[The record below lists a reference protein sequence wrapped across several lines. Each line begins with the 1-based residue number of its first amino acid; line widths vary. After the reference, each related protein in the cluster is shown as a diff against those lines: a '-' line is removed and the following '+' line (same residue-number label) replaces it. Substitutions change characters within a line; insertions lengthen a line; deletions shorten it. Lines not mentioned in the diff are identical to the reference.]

1 MKVKNLKLA
10 FVFFL
15 ILAAGLVL
23 PKEIEATTYT
33 PASMDEVKSQ
43 IESAADGDVIDLVKF
58 YNKNEFKS
66 GGNDF
71 SSLGLINVN
80 GNITIMSSDPKK
92 AAYGW
97 ATTEGARAVY
107 ISNISFD
114 IAYGKT
120 LTMKGHLYLK
130 GPENRA
136 LISGEGNLYLT
147 ERMNLSGQNGN
158 PAIYLP
164 KSSVKI
170 ENLMSYTGDEKT
182 GKTNEYGNPIRVSLK
197 YYSRII
203 GGDSSTVR
211 GADAIVAKDI
221 EVDQTNLDFK
231 PYPYTVDQGLFIRG
245 GNGLGDNI
253 QGGYGIRGENISVDL
268 SGEKNETYSNS
279 IIISGGAGG
288 YGQGAIIGKNIN
300 IKCAGYNKIVSG
312 NGVDLSVDEGKRE
325 EFYYG
330 TIEVE
335 DGGHLDFATKEFSD
349 QKMNSITGG
358 NGRYIDSNGNP
369 ASEKFFNGKR
379 FTNFYGPI
387 ILANGNA
394 SVNVYRGDFIDK
406 GGNDMMPSGSPDPDF
421 MDKLPHSPVIEMDM
435 GTLNL
440 GRPGQTDPLSIG
452 CGSHF
457 FNTSEAIIDS
467 KADVNVYGVNT
478 FIQGP
483 TPGTR
488 TPNTGYSDN
497 PIAPKVGAAGIRTIG
512 RVLVDGANIC
522 GGGIYNIL
530 SDNGSKKDQYRFGS
544 GIKDASEVK
553 LVNGAVVQGYGP
565 IKYLKDKSIY
575 KYSNRI
581 VVPNVSAGYG
591 LENVGSV
598 YIENSEVHG
607 GDISTTGS
615 NCPGSTPGNCEGK
628 GSAGAGIKG
637 AKDIQIIGD
646 SLITGGSSI
655 NQIGNLFADRLSAG
669 SAIDGAENLSVRG
682 GAQIY
687 GGGSST
693 KSGHGIAN
701 VDNVVVEGDE
711 ARGTE
716 PIIFGGGC
724 RPVGTGTDKQAGS
737 GLYMVGNATIKAGKI
752 EAGNK
757 LYQTYVEAYK
767 TKMHESTTGD
777 GFSGL
782 SAEAYAIS
790 ASGKV
795 IIDGE
800 GQFTPQVMSYTP
812 FDGSVKGDPI
822 SSIFLKDNGALYVG
836 KAKVF
841 SGGDEAYR
849 DKNILVTGGKYHVDI
864 FKENTINSYEEVK
877 DENGNPQ
884 GIKYRSNNSLALYR
898 ILNKGKGGAYS
909 DFIKEE
915 LISSPAYDGVF
926 LNDLGLNLYKENENL
941 STKVLQKEILRKNL
955 PQGLETTNFKEEKS
969 LTDMAKDNIILGE
982 EVVEDHYSVKYDSNK
997 DSYPGILIEGNAPVD
1012 SKIYKSG
1019 ESATVLGLGTMT
1031 AHGYRFA
1038 GWNTSKDGSGQI
1050 YLEGD
1055 KIQLDKEL
1063 VLFAKWEKIEDKPG
1077 KNEVEHDHEITVGT
1091 YILPAS
1097 KTEIHDRYIYGY
1109 PDGNLLPEGKIT
1121 RAEAATIAIRLKGI
1135 SANNTTKPDYADL
1148 EEGAWYLPYINEA
1161 LKLNLLE
1168 ADNNKLRPNDP
1179 ITRGEMARLLS
1190 PIDKTNTD
1198 KADFKDIVGHK
1209 YESQINQAYG
1219 NGRTIG
1225 YPDGSFKPDNEI
1237 TRAEAVKMF
1246 NSIFNRVPDFD
1257 FVNKEEAFLI
1267 KFKDLNKNH
1276 WAYYELVEAAN
1287 SHEFKRKANGIDET
1301 WIELIKSGSL
1311 TK

>member
-1 MKVKNLKLA
+1 MRVKNLKLA
-10 FVFFL
+10 FIFFL
-15 ILAAGLVL
+15 IFVAGLVL

-33 PASMDEVKSQ
+33 PESIDEVKSQ
-43 IESAADGDVIDLVKF
+43 VESAVDGDVIDLVKL
-58 YNKNEFKS
+58 YNKNEFKP

-71 SSLGLINVN
+71 SSLGVINVN
-80 GNITIMSSDPKK
+80 NNITIMSSDPGETGI
-92 AAYGW
+92 GW

-107 ISNISFD
+107 ISNISFN
-114 IAYGKT
+114 IAPGKT

-130 GPENRA
+130 GPENNA

-164 KSSVKI
+164 NSSVKI
-170 ENLMSYTGDEKT
+170 ENLMSYTG
-182 GKTNEYGNPIRVSLK
+182 YGENYTSLK

-203 GGDSSTVR
+203 GGDSSTGR
-211 GADAIVAKDI
+211 GADAIVAKNI

-231 PYPYTVDQGLFIRG
+231 PSPYNVDRGLFIRG

-253 QGGYGIRGENISVDL
+253 QGGYGIRGENITLDL
-268 SGEKNETYSNS
+268 SGEIKNSS
-279 IIISGGAGG
+279 IEPSISGGAGG

-312 NGVDLSVDEGKRE
+312 NGVDLSVNEGKRE

-349 QKMNSITGG
+349 QKMNRITGG

-369 ASEKFFNGKR
+369 ASESFFKGKS

-394 SVNVYRGDFIDK
+394 SVNVYRGIFKDM
-406 GGNDMMPSGSPDPDF
+406 GSSHMMPSGSPDPDF
-421 MDKLPHSPVIEMDM
+421 MYKLPHSPVIEMGT
-435 GTLNL
+435 GTLNF
-440 GRPGQTDPLSIG
+440 GMPGQTDLLSIV
-452 CGSHF
+452 CDPHY
-457 FNTSEAIIDS
+457 FNTAEAIIDS

-478 FIQGP
+478 IIQGT
-483 TPGTR
+483 TPGTI
-488 TPNTGYSDN
+488 TPNTGYSEN
-497 PIAPKVGAAGIRTIG
+497 PVAPKVGATGIRTTG
-512 RVLVDGANIC
+512 KVLVDGANIC
-522 GGGIYNIL
+522 GGGISNIL
-530 SDNGSKKDQYRFGS
+530 SDNGSKKDLYRFGS
-544 GIKDASEVK
+544 GIKDASEVR
-553 LVNGAVVQGYGP
+553 LVGGAVVQGCGR
-565 IKYLKDKSIY
+565 IKYLRDKNINLNGYLSIAE
-575 KYSNRI
+575 
-581 VVPNVSAGYG
+581 NVSTGYG
-591 LENVGSV
+591 LENVGSA

-607 GDISTTGS
+607 GDILTAPT
-615 NCPGSTPGNCEGK
+615 NCPGQIPGRCEGN
-628 GSAGAGIKG
+628 GSAGAGIKN
-637 AKDIQIIGD
+637 AKNIQIIGD
-646 SLITGGSSI
+646 SLITGGSSMSVTWA
-655 NQIGNLFADRLSAG
+655 GLLYADRLSGG
-669 SAIDGAENLSVRG
+669 SGIDGAENLFVKG

-701 VDNVVVEGDE
+701 VDNVVVEGDP
-711 ARGTE
+711 ASGAE
-716 PIIFGGGC
+716 PTIFGGGC
-724 RPVGTGTDKQAGS
+724 RPTGTETDRQAGS

-757 LYQTYVEAYK
+757 LYQTYIEAYK
-767 TKMHESTTGD
+767 TKMHSSTKGG

-782 SAEAYAIS
+782 STEAYAIS

-812 FDGSVKGDPI
+812 FDGLVKGNPI
-822 SSIFLKDNGALYVG
+822 SSIFLEDQGALYIG

-841 SGGDEAYR
+841 SGGDEKYR
-849 DKNILVTGGKYHVDI
+849 DKNILVKGGKYHVDI

-877 DENGNPQ
+877 DKDGNFQ
-884 GIKYRSNNSLALYR
+884 GIKYRSNASLALYR
-898 ILNKGKGGAYS
+898 ILNKDKGGTYS
-909 DFIKEE
+909 DYIKEE
-915 LISSPAYDGVF
+915 LKSSPAYDDVF
-926 LNDLGLNLYKENENL
+926 LNDLGLNLYKENKNL
-941 STKVLQKEILRKNL
+941 STEISQKEILRKDS
-955 PQGLETTNFKEEKS
+955 PQGLETINFKEEKS
-969 LTDMAKDNIILGE
+969 LTDMAIDNIVLSE
-982 EVVEDHYSVKYDSNK
+982 EYSIRYESNK
-997 DSYPGILIEGNAPVD
+997 GSYPEIIIEGNAPVD
-1012 SKIYKSG
+1012 NKNYQLG
-1019 ESATVLGLGTMT
+1019 ENATVLGSGTMT
-1031 AHGYRFA
+1031 ANGYKFA
-1038 GWNTSKDGSGQI
+1038 GWNTSKDGSGQT

-1055 KIQLDKEL
+1055 KIQVDKDL
-1063 VLFAKWEKIEDKPG
+1063 VLFAKWEKIEA
-1077 KNEVEHDHEITVGT
+1077 EHNHGISVGT
-1091 YILPAS
+1091 YIIPSS
-1097 KTEIHDRYIYGY
+1097 KTEIHNRYIYGY
-1109 PDGNLLPEGKIT
+1109 PDGNILPEGKIT

-1135 SANNTTKPDYADL
+1135 SANDTTKPDYADL

-1168 ADNNKLRPNDP
+1168 ADNDKIRPNDP

-1190 PIDKTNTD
+1190 PIDKTNTS

-1219 NGRTIG
+1219 NGRIIG

-1257 FVNKEEAFLI
+1257 FINKEETFLI
-1267 KFKDLNKNH
+1267 KFKDLDKNH
-1276 WAYYELVEAAN
+1276 WAYYEIVEAAN
-1287 SHEFKRKANGIDET
+1287 SHEFKRETNKIDET
-1301 WIELIKSGSL
+1301 WLELIISDSK